1 MTAMLL
7 ALLFFPIVVS
17 CTDLLKPATRSLG
30 QTIIDLIHLCETLTT
45 LLLSLEMDILFAKND
60 TRHLFERIL
69 LLTFINVV
77 SRMVPS
83 GQLLSVKMLP
93 ESSQAQLQSI
103 SDARCEEMDPVPL
116 PPVSINLELSSYL
129 QIQDSEA
136 SDDEV
141 SDDESCM
148 ANDEYMSDAD
158 SIEGSLCPSPSDVT
172 IRPTTFYTTLDSEA
186 LPLSEIDV
194 AITDDDTATSALKG
208 RKFRRSLRRVWRLRK
223 TTVADPV
230 ASRLSV
236 AATISGGSNS
246 STETLMSTSI
256 QAESRSGS
264 RGSAHDASIACAS
277 SRVLS
282 GICLTGGRKQ
292 KTGGTLRED
301 RTFGCPPKKRTIAA
315 TTRTWL
321 NRCRR

>member
-1 MTAMLL
+1 MLFLDAYTERHDYFTMKTLFLSFCVLLPLAVVLSIISHIASSYVLRTCVRYLDHIIMTAMLL

-17 CTDLLKPATRSLG
+17 CTDLLKPATRSLV

-45 LLLSLEMDILFAKND
+45 LLLLLEMDILFAKND

-93 ESSQAQLQSI
+93 ESSQAQLQST
-103 SDARCEEMDPVPL
+103 SDARCEEMVPVPL

-148 ANDEYMSDAD
+148 ANDEYMSDGEA
-158 SIEGSLCPSPSDVT
+158 SVHYVRFNNNL
-172 IRPTTFYTTLDSEA
+172 IRS
-186 LPLSEIDV
+186 SCN
-194 AITDDDTATSALKG
+194 
-208 RKFRRSLRRVWRLRK
+208 
-223 TTVADPV
+223 
-230 ASRLSV
+230 
-236 AATISGGSNS
+236 SG
-246 STETLMSTSI
+246 
-256 QAESRSGS
+256 
-264 RGSAHDASIACAS
+264 
-277 SRVLS
+277 
-282 GICLTGGRKQ
+282 
-292 KTGGTLRED
+292 
-301 RTFGCPPKKRTIAA
+301 
-315 TTRTWL
+315 
-321 NRCRR
+321 